1 MKNLWAKKDA
11 DIFFN
16 QVRRLGIT
24 RQFADCVYASRLL
37 GRETQLV
44 QHGGGNTSVKL
55 LAKTFDETPI
65 NAMFIKA
72 SGYNLDQITAEGFVG
87 VNQSALDRL
96 KTRTNMSD
104 EFLIDALGQSR
115 LSFSSPNPSVETLVH
130 SFIPARYVFHTHPEA
145 ILALTNQKNGDELI
159 QKATGGKTIVIPY
172 VMSGFPLAL
181 QISRALK
188 HNKDNNTIVVLKH
201 GVFTFGDTAQDAYD
215 SMIRVVANSEKFIRS
230 TRKKLKTNPRKPSFK
245 LENLAPL
252 LRGALIH
259 SSATEQRYIL
269 SFRDSPVI
277 KNFLGFSNMSRLV

>member
-65 NAMFIKA
+65 DAMFIKA

-96 KTRTNMSD
+96 KTHTNMSD
-104 EFLIDALGQSR
+104 EFLINALGQSR

-130 SFIPARYVFHTHPEA
+130 SFIPARYVFHTHPVA
-145 ILALTNQKNGDELI
+145 ILALTNQKNGGELI

-181 QISRALK
+181 QISRA
-188 HNKDNNTIVVLKH
+188 
-201 GVFTFGDTAQDAYD
+201 
-215 SMIRVVANSEKFIRS
+215 
-230 TRKKLKTNPRKPSFK
+230 P
-245 LENLAPL
+245 
-252 LRGALIH
+252 
-259 SSATEQRYIL
+259 
-269 SFRDSPVI
+269 
-277 KNFLGFSNMSRLV
+277 